1 MLGVVDNFA
10 RIFLVGREGYAQYVR
25 ILRHVYDLSWRHQVI
40 SLPISRLD
48 KNLIEFPHYI
58 SLLIK

>member
-1 MLGVVDNFA
+1 LA
-10 RIFLVGREGYAQYVR
+10 RIFPVGREGYAQYVR

-48 KNLIEFPHYI
+48 RNLIEFPHYI